1 MIKEFIKK
9 LIQYYI
15 DLIVS
20 WYRQIK
26 THYNLN
32 HEIKKFHANFDE
44 PKKPEIKEVG
54 KFGDK
59 DWSISIGDDQLVYI
73 AYVEDDEV

>member
-1 MIKEFIKK
+1 MIKQFVKK

-20 WYRQIK
+20 WYRKIK
-26 THYNLN
+26 TYYNLN
-32 HEIKKFHANFDE
+32 SEIKKYHESFDK

-54 KFGDK
+54 KFG
-59 DWSISIGDDQLVYI
+59 
-73 AYVEDDEV
+73 

>member
-1 MIKEFIKK
+1 MIKQFINK

-20 WYRQIK
+20 WYRKLK
-26 THYNLN
+26 TYFNLN
-32 HEIKKFHANFDE
+32 YEIKKYHASFDE
-44 PKKPEIKEVG
+44 PKKPVIKEVG

-59 DWSISIGDDQLVYI
+59 DWSISIGDI
-73 AYVEDDEV
+73 NE

>member
-1 MIKEFIKK
+1 MIRQFIKK

-20 WYRQIK
+20 WYRQIE

-59 DWSISIGDDQLVYI
+59 DWSISIGD
-73 AYVEDDEV
+73 E